1 MNSLQT
7 FNSYDGRMI
16 LKEGRDGGYVRLADY
31 ETLEKEI
38 TTLRESVAQL
48 RRDMIPDE
56 CKTRD

>member
-7 FNSYDGRMI
+7 FDSYDGRMI

-56 CKTRD
+56 CKTGN